1 MAGNWQ
7 RTASSRDPNQ
17 ANILHNVERS
27 VERVRQSLWSI
38 PEGAEYYQTY
48 AEILRRVPQSQV
60 KDDPDPI
67 SHATKDELLLI
78 FERLSDLYVSHVR
91 KRDMGFAHI
100 IEDRILKV
108 FDKLD
113 DIFGIP
119 RLEESDIADHIQMTG
134 YPPNW
139 RELI

>member
-1 MAGNWQ
+1 MTGNWQ
-7 RTASSRDPNQ
+7 RTASNRDPNQ
-17 ANILHNVERS
+17 ANLIHNAERA

-38 PEGAEYYQTY
+38 PEGAEHYRTY
-48 AEILRRVPQSQV
+48 AEVLRRVPQNQARER
-60 KDDPDPI
+60 PDPI
-67 SHATKDELLLI
+67 SHASKDECLLI
-78 FERLSDLYVSHVR
+78 FERLSNLYMEHVK
-91 KRDMGFAHI
+91 KRDLGFAHI

-119 RLEESDIADHIQMTG
+119 RLEESEVADHIQSNG